1 MLTPIRATT
10 AQNLVL
16 NMFVLSTGYTPGSG
30 PTGELG
36 ATTGG
41 GTFTATP
48 EFRNTGLN
56 GLRKNTKGFMVIDEW
71 DVSLKCS
78 AVELTEEGLLLAA
91 GYGSAATDANV
102 TTITPAQGLVPD
114 SEYADLWVSGNTS
127 DGKIFAICIKNALN
141 NNGVQLSFADKDT
154 GKYDIDV
161 KGNYTATTLDTPP
174 FTIYLDKS
182 VAVADAIALSSIV
195 PDDGSTGAVESVVMT
210 FNNAI
215 ASHGITVMLAST
227 GEIIP
232 GTSTYDATHKVV
244 TFTPTSAFAS
254 ALHIV
259 SVAGVT
265 DIYGQ
270 TLATVTKTFTVSQ

>member
-1 MLTPIRATT
+1 MLTPIRTET
-10 AQNLVL
+10 AQNIAL
-16 NMFVLSTGYTPGSG
+16 NMFVLSTGYTFGSG

-48 EFRNTGLN
+48 EFRVPGLN

-71 DVSLKCS
+71 EVSLKCS
-78 AVELTEEGLLLAA
+78 AVELTEAGLLLAA
-91 GYGSAATDANV
+91 GYGSSATNANV

-161 KGNYTATTLDTPP
+161 RGNYTAATLDTPP
-174 FTIYLDKS
+174 FIIYLDKS
-182 VAVADAIALSSIV
+182 VATAAAIALSSIA
-195 PDDGSTGAVESVVMT
+195 PTAGSTGAVESVVMT

-215 ASHGITVMLAST
+215 SSHAVTVVLASS
-227 GEIIP
+227 GAIID
-232 GTSTYDATHKVV
+232 GAFSYDATHKVL
-244 TFTPTSAFAS
+244 TFTPTSAFAA

-259 SVAGVT
+259 NITGVT

-270 TLATVTKTFTVSQ
+270 TLASSTSVFTVA

>member
-1 MLTPIRATT
+1 MLTPIRTET
-10 AQNLVL
+10 AQNIAL
-16 NMFVLSTGYTPGSG
+16 NMFVLSTGYTFGSG

-48 EFRNTGLN
+48 EFRVPGLN

-71 DVSLKCS
+71 EVSLKCS
-78 AVELTEEGLLLAA
+78 AVELTESGLLLAS

-161 KGNYTATTLDTPP
+161 RGNYTAETLDTPP
-174 FTIYLDKS
+174 FIIYLDKS
-182 VAVADAIALSSIV
+182 VATADAIALSSIA
-195 PDDGSTGAVESVVMT
+195 PTAGSTGAVESVVMT

-215 ASHGITVMLAST
+215 SSHAVTVVLASS
-227 GEIIP
+227 GAIID
-232 GTSTYDATHKVV
+232 GAFSYDATHKVL

-259 SVAGVT
+259 NITGVT

-270 TLATVTKTFTVSQ
+270 TLASSTSVFTVA

>member
-1 MLTPIRATT
+1 MLTPIRTET
-10 AQNLVL
+10 AQNIAL
-16 NMFVLSTGYTPGSG
+16 NMFVLSTGYTFGSG

-48 EFRNTGLN
+48 EFRVPGLN

-78 AVELTEEGLLLAA
+78 AVELTEAGLLLAA
-91 GYGSAATDANV
+91 GYGSAATSANV

-161 KGNYTATTLDTPP
+161 RGNYTAATLDTPP
-174 FTIYLDKS
+174 FIIYLDKS
-182 VAVADAIALSSIV
+182 VATADAIALSSIS
-195 PDDGSTGAVESVVMT
+195 PTAGSTGAVASVVMT

-215 ASHGITVMLAST
+215 SSHAVTVVLAST
-227 GEIIP
+227 GAIID
-232 GTSTYDATHKVV
+232 GAFSYDAPHKVL

-259 SVAGVT
+259 NITGVK

-270 TLATVTKTFTVSQ
+270 TLASSTSTFTVA

>member
-78 AVELTEEGLLLAA
+78 AVELTEAGLLLAA
-91 GYGSAATDANV
+91 GYGSAATNANV
-102 TTITPAQGLVPD
+102 TTITPAPGLVPD

-161 KGNYTATTLDTPP
+161 KGNYTAATLDTPP
-174 FTIYLDKS
+174 FIIYLDKS
-182 VAVADAIALSSIV
+182 VATADAIELSSIA
-195 PDDGSTGAVESVVMT
+195 PTAGSTGAVESVVMT

-215 ASHGITVMLAST
+215 SSHAVTVVRGST
-227 GEIIP
+227 GEIIA
-232 GTSTYDATHKVV
+232 GTFAYDAPHKVL
-244 TFTPTSAFAS
+244 TFTPTSAFDS
-254 ALHIV
+254 ALYIV
-259 SVAGVT
+259 NIAGVK

-270 TLATVTKTFTVSQ
+270 TLASSTSVFTVE

>member
-1 MLTPIRATT
+1 MLTPIRTET
-10 AQNLVL
+10 AQNIAL
-16 NMFVLSTGYTPGSG
+16 NMFVLSTGYTFGSG

-48 EFRNTGLN
+48 EFRVPGLN

-71 DVSLKCS
+71 EVSLKCS
-78 AVELTEEGLLLAA
+78 AVELTEAGLLLAA

-161 KGNYTATTLDTPP
+161 RGNYTAATLDTPP
-174 FTIYLDKS
+174 FIIYLDKS
-182 VAVADAIALSSIV
+182 VATADAISLSSIA
-195 PDDGSTGAVESVVMT
+195 PTTGSTGAVESVVMT

-215 ASHGITVMLAST
+215 SSHAVTVVLASS
-227 GEIIP
+227 GAIID
-232 GTSTYDATHKVV
+232 GAFSYDATHKVL

-259 SVAGVT
+259 NITGVT

-270 TLATVTKTFTVSQ
+270 TLASSTSVFTVA

>member
-1 MLTPIRATT
+1 MLTPIRTET
-10 AQNLVL
+10 AQNIAL

-48 EFRNTGLN
+48 EFRVPGLN

-71 DVSLKCS
+71 EVSLKCS
-78 AVELTEEGLLLAA
+78 AVELTEAGLLLAA
-91 GYGSAATDANV
+91 GYGSAATVANV

-161 KGNYTATTLDTPP
+161 RGNYTAATLDTPP
-174 FTIYLDKS
+174 FIIYLDKS
-182 VAVADAIALSSIV
+182 VATANAIALSSIA
-195 PDDGSTGAVESVVMT
+195 PTAGSTGAVSSVVMT

-215 ASHGITVMLAST
+215 SSHAVTVVLAST
-227 GEIIP
+227 GAIID
-232 GTSTYDATHKVV
+232 GAFSYDAPHKVL

-259 SVAGVT
+259 NITGVT

-270 TLATVTKTFTVSQ
+270 TLASATSTFTVA

>member
-1 MLTPIRATT
+1 MLTPIRTET
-10 AQNLVL
+10 AQNIAL
-16 NMFVLSTGYTPGSG
+16 NMFVLSTGYTFGSG

-48 EFRNTGLN
+48 EFRVPGLN

-71 DVSLKCS
+71 EVSLKCS
-78 AVELTEEGLLLAA
+78 AVELTEAGLLLAA

-161 KGNYTATTLDTPP
+161 RGNYTAATLDTPP
-174 FTIYLDKS
+174 FIIYLDKS
-182 VAVADAIALSSIV
+182 VATAAAISLSSIA
-195 PDDGSTGAVESVVMT
+195 PTAGSTGAVESVVMT

-215 ASHGITVMLAST
+215 SSHAVTVVLASS
-227 GEIIP
+227 GAIID
-232 GTSTYDATHKVV
+232 GAFSYDATHKVL

-259 SVAGVT
+259 NITGVT

-270 TLATVTKTFTVSQ
+270 TLASSTSVFTVA

>member
-1 MLTPIRATT
+1 MLTPIRTET
-10 AQNLVL
+10 AQNIAL
-16 NMFVLSTGYTPGSG
+16 NMFVLSTGYTFGSG

-48 EFRNTGLN
+48 EFRVPGLN

-71 DVSLKCS
+71 EVSLKCS
-78 AVELTEEGLLLAA
+78 AVELTEAGLLLAA
-91 GYGSAATDANV
+91 GYGSSAKDANV

-161 KGNYTATTLDTPP
+161 RGNYTAATLDTPP
-174 FTIYLDKS
+174 FIIYLDKS
-182 VAVADAIALSSIV
+182 VSTADEISLSSIA
-195 PDDGSTGAVESVVMT
+195 PAAGSTGAVESVVMT

-215 ASHGITVMLAST
+215 ASHAVTVVLASS
-227 GEIIP
+227 GAIID
-232 GTSTYDATHKVV
+232 GAFSYDATHKVL

-254 ALHIV
+254 GLHIV
-259 SVAGVT
+259 NITGVT

-270 TLATVTKTFTVSQ
+270 TLASATSVFTVS

>member
-1 MLTPIRATT
+1 MLTPIRTET
-10 AQNLVL
+10 AQNIAL
-16 NMFVLSTGYTPGSG
+16 NMFVLSTGYTFGSG

-48 EFRNTGLN
+48 EFRVPGLN

-71 DVSLKCS
+71 EVSLKCS
-78 AVELTEEGLLLAA
+78 AVELTEAGLLLAA

-161 KGNYTATTLDTPP
+161 RGNYTAATLDTPP
-174 FTIYLDKS
+174 FIIYLDKS
-182 VAVADAIALSSIV
+182 VATAAAIALSSIV
-195 PDDGSTGAVESVVMT
+195 PTAGSTGAVESVVMT

-215 ASHGITVMLAST
+215 SSHAVTVVLASS
-227 GEIIP
+227 GAIID
-232 GTSTYDATHKVV
+232 GAFSYDATHKVL

-259 SVAGVT
+259 NITGVT

-270 TLATVTKTFTVSQ
+270 TLASATSVFTVA

>member
-1 MLTPIRATT
+1 MLTPIRTET
-10 AQNLVL
+10 AQNIAL

-48 EFRNTGLN
+48 EFRVPGLN

-71 DVSLKCS
+71 EVSLKCS
-78 AVELTEEGLLLAA
+78 AVELTEAGLLLAA

-161 KGNYTATTLDTPP
+161 RGNYTAATLDTPP
-174 FTIYLDKS
+174 FIIYLDKS
-182 VAVADAIALSSIV
+182 VATAAAIALSSIA
-195 PDDGSTGAVESVVMT
+195 PTAGSTGAVASVVMT

-215 ASHGITVMLAST
+215 SSHAVTVVLAST
-227 GEIIP
+227 GAIID
-232 GTSTYDATHKVV
+232 GAFSYDAPHKVL

-259 SVAGVT
+259 NITGVT

-270 TLATVTKTFTVSQ
+270 TLASATSTFTVA

>member
-1 MLTPIRATT
+1 MLTPIRTET
-10 AQNLVL
+10 AQNIAL

-48 EFRNTGLN
+48 EFRVPGLN

-71 DVSLKCS
+71 EVSLKCS
-78 AVELTEEGLLLAA
+78 AVELTEAGLLLAA
-91 GYGSAATDANV
+91 GYGSAATNTNV

-161 KGNYTATTLDTPP
+161 RGNYTAATLDTPP
-174 FTIYLDKS
+174 FIIYLDKS
-182 VAVADAIALSSIV
+182 VATADAIELSSID
-195 PDDGSTGAVESVVMT
+195 PTAGSTGAVASVVMT

-215 ASHGITVMLAST
+215 SSHAVTVVLAST
-227 GEIIP
+227 GAIID
-232 GTSTYDATHKVV
+232 GAFSYDAPHKVL

-259 SVAGVT
+259 NITGVK

-270 TLATVTKTFTVSQ
+270 TLASATSTFTVA

>member
-1 MLTPIRATT
+1 MLTPIRTET
-10 AQNLVL
+10 AQNIAL
-16 NMFVLSTGYTPGSG
+16 NMFVLSTGYTFGSG

-48 EFRNTGLN
+48 EFRVPGLN

-71 DVSLKCS
+71 EVSLKCS
-78 AVELTEEGLLLAA
+78 AVELTEAGLLLAA

-161 KGNYTATTLDTPP
+161 RGNYTAATLDTPP
-174 FTIYLDKS
+174 FIIYLDKS
-182 VAVADAIALSSIV
+182 VATAAAISLSSIA
-195 PDDGSTGAVESVVMT
+195 PTAGSTGAVESVVMT

-215 ASHGITVMLAST
+215 SSHAVTVVLASS
-227 GEIIP
+227 GAIID
-232 GTSTYDATHKVV
+232 GAFSYDATHKVL

-259 SVAGVT
+259 NITGVT

-270 TLATVTKTFTVSQ
+270 TLASATSVFTVA

>member
-1 MLTPIRATT
+1 MLTPIRTET
-10 AQNLVL
+10 AQNIAL
-16 NMFVLSTGYTPGSG
+16 NMFVLSTGYTFGSG

-48 EFRNTGLN
+48 EFRVPGLN

-71 DVSLKCS
+71 EVSLKCS
-78 AVELTEEGLLLAA
+78 AVELTEAGLLLAA

-161 KGNYTATTLDTPP
+161 RGNYTAATLDTPP
-174 FTIYLDKS
+174 FIIYLDKS
-182 VAVADAIALSSIV
+182 VATANAISLSSIA
-195 PDDGSTGAVESVVMT
+195 PTAGSTGAVESVVMT

-215 ASHGITVMLAST
+215 SSHAVTVVLASS
-227 GEIIP
+227 GAIID
-232 GTSTYDATHKVV
+232 GAFSYDATHKVL

-259 SVAGVT
+259 NITGVT

-270 TLATVTKTFTVSQ
+270 TLASATSVFTVA

>member
-1 MLTPIRATT
+1 MLTPIRTET
-10 AQNLVL
+10 AQNIAL
-16 NMFVLSTGYTPGSG
+16 NMFVLSTGYTLGSG
-30 PTGELG
+30 PTGALG

-48 EFRNTGLN
+48 EFRVPGLN

-78 AVELTEEGLLLAA
+78 AVELTEAGLLLAA
-91 GYGSAATDANV
+91 GYGSAATNANV

-161 KGNYTATTLDTPP
+161 RGNYTAATLDTPP
-174 FTIYLDKS
+174 FIIYLDKS
-182 VAVADAIALSSIV
+182 VATADPIALTSIA
-195 PDDGSTGAVESVVMT
+195 PTAGSTGAVASVVMT

-215 ASHGITVMLAST
+215 SEHAVTVVLAST
-227 GEIIP
+227 GAIID
-232 GTSTYDATHKVV
+232 GAFSYDAPHKVL

-259 SVAGVT
+259 NITGVT

-270 TLATVTKTFTVSQ
+270 TLASATSTFTVS

>member
-1 MLTPIRATT
+1 MLTPIRTET
-10 AQNLVL
+10 AQNIAL

-48 EFRNTGLN
+48 EFRVPGLN

-71 DVSLKCS
+71 EVSLKCS
-78 AVELTEEGLLLAA
+78 AVELTEAGLLLAA
-91 GYGSAATDANV
+91 GYGSAATSANV

-161 KGNYTATTLDTPP
+161 RGNYTAATLDTPP
-174 FTIYLDKS
+174 FIIYLDKS
-182 VAVADAIALSSIV
+182 VATADAIALSSIS
-195 PDDGSTGAVESVVMT
+195 PTAGSTGAVASVAMT

-215 ASHGITVMLAST
+215 SSHAVTVVLAST
-227 GEIIP
+227 GAIID
-232 GTSTYDATHKVV
+232 GAFSYDAPHKVL

-259 SVAGVT
+259 NITGVK

-270 TLATVTKTFTVSQ
+270 TLASATSTFTVA

>member
-1 MLTPIRATT
+1 MLTPIRTET
-10 AQNLVL
+10 AQNIAL
-16 NMFVLSTGYTPGSG
+16 NMFVLSTGYTFGSG

-48 EFRNTGLN
+48 EFRVPGLN

-71 DVSLKCS
+71 EVSLKCS
-78 AVELTEEGLLLAA
+78 AVELTEAGLLLAA

-161 KGNYTATTLDTPP
+161 RGNYTAATLDTPP
-174 FTIYLDKS
+174 FIIYLDKS
-182 VAVADAIALSSIV
+182 VATAAAIALSSIA
-195 PDDGSTGAVESVVMT
+195 PTAGSTGAVESVVMT

-215 ASHGITVMLAST
+215 SSHAVTVVLASS
-227 GEIIP
+227 GAIID
-232 GTSTYDATHKVV
+232 GAFSYDATHKVL

-259 SVAGVT
+259 NITGVT

-270 TLATVTKTFTVSQ
+270 TLASSTSVFTVA

>member
-1 MLTPIRATT
+1 MLTPIRTET
-10 AQNLVL
+10 AQNIAL
-16 NMFVLSTGYTPGSG
+16 NMFVLSTGYTFGSG

-48 EFRNTGLN
+48 EFRVPGLN

-71 DVSLKCS
+71 EVSLKCS
-78 AVELTEEGLLLAA
+78 AVELTEAGLLLAA

-161 KGNYTATTLDTPP
+161 RGNYTAATLDTPP
-174 FTIYLDKS
+174 FIIYLDKS
-182 VAVADAIALSSIV
+182 VATAAAIALSSIV
-195 PDDGSTGAVESVVMT
+195 PTAGSTGAVESVVMT

-215 ASHGITVMLAST
+215 SSHAVTVVLASS
-227 GEIIP
+227 GAIID
-232 GTSTYDATHKVV
+232 GAFSYDATHKVL

-259 SVAGVT
+259 NITGVT

-270 TLATVTKTFTVSQ
+270 TLASSTSVFTVA

>member
-1 MLTPIRATT
+1 MLTPIRTET
-10 AQNLVL
+10 AQNIAL
-16 NMFVLSTGYTPGSG
+16 NMFVLSTGYTFGSG

-48 EFRNTGLN
+48 EFRVPGLN

-71 DVSLKCS
+71 EVSLKCS
-78 AVELTEEGLLLAA
+78 AVELTESGFLLAA
-91 GYGSAATDANV
+91 GYGSAAESANV

-161 KGNYTATTLDTPP
+161 RGNYTAATLDTPP
-174 FTIYLDKS
+174 FIIYLDKS
-182 VAVADAIALSSIV
+182 VATANAISLSSIA
-195 PDDGSTGAVESVVMT
+195 PTAGSTGAVESVVMT

-215 ASHGITVMLAST
+215 SSHAVTVVLASS
-227 GEIIP
+227 GAIID
-232 GTSTYDATHKVV
+232 GAFSYDATHKVL

-259 SVAGVT
+259 NITGVT

-270 TLATVTKTFTVSQ
+270 TLASATSVFTVA

>member
-1 MLTPIRATT
+1 MLTPIRTET
-10 AQNLVL
+10 AQNIAL

-48 EFRNTGLN
+48 EFRVPGLN

-78 AVELTEEGLLLAA
+78 AVELTEAGLLLAA
-91 GYGSAATDANV
+91 GYGSAATSANV

-161 KGNYTATTLDTPP
+161 RGNYTAATLDTPP
-174 FTIYLDKS
+174 FIIYLDKS
-182 VAVADAIALSSIV
+182 VATADPIALTSIA
-195 PDDGSTGAVESVVMT
+195 PTAGSTGAVASVVMT

-215 ASHGITVMLAST
+215 SSHAVTVVLAST
-227 GEIIP
+227 GAIID
-232 GTSTYDATHKVV
+232 GAFSYDAPHKVL

-259 SVAGVT
+259 NITGVT

-270 TLATVTKTFTVSQ
+270 TLASATSTFTVA

>member
-1 MLTPIRATT
+1 MLTPIRTKT
-10 AQNLVL
+10 AQNIAL

-48 EFRNTGLN
+48 EFRVPGLN

-71 DVSLKCS
+71 EVSLKCS
-78 AVELTEEGLLLAA
+78 AVELTEAGLLLAA
-91 GYGSAATDANV
+91 GYGSAATSANV

-161 KGNYTATTLDTPP
+161 RGNYTAATLDTPP
-174 FTIYLDKS
+174 FIIYLDKS
-182 VAVADAIALSSIV
+182 VATADAIALSSIA
-195 PDDGSTGAVESVVMT
+195 PTAGSTGAVASVAMT

-215 ASHGITVMLAST
+215 
-227 GEIIP
+227 
-232 GTSTYDATHKVV
+232 
-244 TFTPTSAFAS
+244 
-254 ALHIV
+254 
-259 SVAGVT
+259 
-265 DIYGQ
+265 
-270 TLATVTKTFTVSQ
+270 

>member
-1 MLTPIRATT
+1 MLTPIRTET
-10 AQNLVL
+10 AQNIAL

-48 EFRNTGLN
+48 EFRVPGLN

-71 DVSLKCS
+71 EVSLKCS
-78 AVELTEEGLLLAA
+78 AVELTEAGLLLAA

-161 KGNYTATTLDTPP
+161 R
-174 FTIYLDKS
+174 
-182 VAVADAIALSSIV
+182 
-195 PDDGSTGAVESVVMT
+195 
-210 FNNAI
+210 
-215 ASHGITVMLAST
+215 
-227 GEIIP
+227 
-232 GTSTYDATHKVV
+232 
-244 TFTPTSAFAS
+244 
-254 ALHIV
+254 
-259 SVAGVT
+259 
-265 DIYGQ
+265 
-270 TLATVTKTFTVSQ
+270 

>member
-1 MLTPIRATT
+1 MLTPIRTET
-10 AQNLVL
+10 AQNITL

-48 EFRNTGLN
+48 EMRVPGLN

-71 DVSLKCS
+71 EVSLKCS
-78 AVELTEEGLLLAA
+78 AVELTEAGLLLAA

-161 KGNYTATTLDTPP
+161 RGNYTAATLDTPP
-174 FTIYLDKS
+174 FIIYLDKS
-182 VAVADAIALSSIV
+182 VATADAIALTSIA
-195 PDDGSTGAVESVVMT
+195 PTAGSTGAVESVVMT

-215 ASHGITVMLAST
+215 SSHAVTVLLAST
-227 GEIIP
+227 GAIID
-232 GTSTYDATHKVV
+232 GAFSYDATHKVL

-259 SVAGVT
+259 NITGVT

-270 TLATVTKTFTVSQ
+270 TLASATSTFTVA

>member
-1 MLTPIRATT
+1 MLTPIRTET
-10 AQNLVL
+10 AQNIAL

-48 EFRNTGLN
+48 EVRVPGLN

-71 DVSLKCS
+71 EVSLKCS
-78 AVELTEEGLLLAA
+78 AVELTEAGLLLAA

-161 KGNYTATTLDTPP
+161 RGNYTAATLDTPP
-174 FTIYLDKS
+174 FIIYLDKS
-182 VAVADAIALSSIV
+182 VATADAIALLSIA
-195 PDDGSTGAVESVVMT
+195 PTAGSTGAVASVVMT

-215 ASHGITVMLAST
+215 SSHAVTVVLAST
-227 GEIIP
+227 GAIID
-232 GTSTYDATHKVV
+232 GAFSYDATHKVL

-259 SVAGVT
+259 NITGVK

-270 TLATVTKTFTVSQ
+270 TLASATSTFTVA

>member
-1 MLTPIRATT
+1 MLTPIRTET
-10 AQNLVL
+10 AQNIAL
-16 NMFVLSTGYTPGSG
+16 NMFVLSTGYTFGSG

-48 EFRNTGLN
+48 EFRVPGLN

-71 DVSLKCS
+71 EVSLKCS
-78 AVELTEEGLLLAA
+78 AVELTESGLLLAA

-161 KGNYTATTLDTPP
+161 RGNYTAATLDTPP
-174 FTIYLDKS
+174 FIIYLDKS
-182 VAVADAIALSSIV
+182 VATAAAIALSSIA
-195 PDDGSTGAVESVVMT
+195 PTAGSTGAVESVVMT

-215 ASHGITVMLAST
+215 SSHAVTVVLASS
-227 GEIIP
+227 GAIID
-232 GTSTYDATHKVV
+232 GAFSYDATHKVL

-259 SVAGVT
+259 NITGVT

-270 TLATVTKTFTVSQ
+270 TLASSTSVFTVA

>member
-1 MLTPIRATT
+1 MLTPIRTET
-10 AQNLVL
+10 AQNIAL
-16 NMFVLSTGYTPGSG
+16 NMFVLSTGYTFGSG

-48 EFRNTGLN
+48 EFRVPGLN

-71 DVSLKCS
+71 EVSLKCS
-78 AVELTEEGLLLAA
+78 AVELTESGFLLAA

-161 KGNYTATTLDTPP
+161 RGNYTAATLDTPP
-174 FTIYLDKS
+174 FIIYLDKS
-182 VAVADAIALSSIV
+182 VATAAAIALSSIA
-195 PDDGSTGAVESVVMT
+195 PTAGSTGAVESVVMT

-215 ASHGITVMLAST
+215 SSHAVTVVLASS
-227 GEIIP
+227 GAIID
-232 GTSTYDATHKVV
+232 GAFSYDATHKVL

-259 SVAGVT
+259 NITGVT

-270 TLATVTKTFTVSQ
+270 TLASSTSVFTVA

>member
-1 MLTPIRATT
+1 MLTPIRTET
-10 AQNLVL
+10 AQNIAL
-16 NMFVLSTGYTPGSG
+16 NMFVLSTGYTKGSG

-48 EFRNTGLN
+48 EFRVPGLN

-71 DVSLKCS
+71 EVSLKCS
-78 AVELTEEGLLLAA
+78 AVELTEAGLLLAA

-161 KGNYTATTLDTPP
+161 RGNYTAATLDTPP
-174 FTIYLDKS
+174 FIIYLDKS
-182 VAVADAIALSSIV
+182 VATADAIALSSIA
-195 PDDGSTGAVESVVMT
+195 PTAGSTGAVASVVMT

-215 ASHGITVMLAST
+215 SSHAVTVVLAST
-227 GEIIP
+227 GAIID
-232 GTSTYDATHKVV
+232 GAFSYDATHKVL

-259 SVAGVT
+259 NITGVT

-270 TLATVTKTFTVSQ
+270 TLASATSTFTVA

>member
-1 MLTPIRATT
+1 MLTPIRTET
-10 AQNLVL
+10 AQNIAL
-16 NMFVLSTGYTPGSG
+16 NMFVLSTGYTKGSG

-48 EFRNTGLN
+48 EFRVPGLN

-71 DVSLKCS
+71 EVSLKCS
-78 AVELTEEGLLLAA
+78 AVELTEAGLLLAA

-127 DGKIFAICIKNALN
+127 DGKIFAICVKNALN

-161 KGNYTATTLDTPP
+161 RGNYTATTLDTPP
-174 FTIYLDKS
+174 FIIYLDKS
-182 VAVADAIALSSIV
+182 VATADAIALSSIA
-195 PDDGSTGAVESVVMT
+195 PTAGSTGAVSKIDMT

-215 ASHGITVMLAST
+215 SSHAVTVVLAST
-227 GEIIP
+227 GAIID
-232 GTSTYDATHKVV
+232 GAFSYDATHKVL

-259 SVAGVT
+259 NITGVK

-270 TLATVTKTFTVSQ
+270 TLASATSTFTVA

>member
-1 MLTPIRATT
+1 MLTPIRTET
-10 AQNLVL
+10 AQNIAL

-48 EFRNTGLN
+48 EFRVPGLN

-71 DVSLKCS
+71 EVSLKCS
-78 AVELTEEGLLLAA
+78 AVELTEAGLLLAA
-91 GYGSAATDANV
+91 GYGSAATSANV

-161 KGNYTATTLDTPP
+161 RGNYTAATLDTPP
-174 FTIYLDKS
+174 FIIYLDKS
-182 VAVADAIALSSIV
+182 VATADAIALSSIA
-195 PDDGSTGAVESVVMT
+195 PTAGSTGAVASVVMT

-215 ASHGITVMLAST
+215 SSHAVTVVLAST
-227 GEIIP
+227 GAIID
-232 GTSTYDATHKVV
+232 GAFSYDATHKVL
-244 TFTPTSAFAS
+244 TFTPTSAFAP

-259 SVAGVT
+259 NITGVT

-270 TLATVTKTFTVSQ
+270 TLASATSTFTVS

>member
-1 MLTPIRATT
+1 MLTPIRTET
-10 AQNLVL
+10 AQNIAL

-48 EFRNTGLN
+48 EFRVPGLN

-71 DVSLKCS
+71 EVSLKCS
-78 AVELTEEGLLLAA
+78 AVELTEAGLLLAA
-91 GYGSAATDANV
+91 GYGSAATSANV

-161 KGNYTATTLDTPP
+161 RGNYTAATLDTPP
-174 FTIYLDKS
+174 FIIYLDKS
-182 VAVADAIALSSIV
+182 VATADAIELSSIA
-195 PDDGSTGAVESVVMT
+195 PTAGSTGAVASVAMT

-215 ASHGITVMLAST
+215 SEHAVTVVLAST
-227 GEIIP
+227 GAIID
-232 GTSTYDATHKVV
+232 GAFSYDAPHKVL
-244 TFTPTSAFAS
+244 TFTPTSAFAA

-259 SVAGVT
+259 NITGVT

-270 TLATVTKTFTVSQ
+270 TLASETSTFTVA

>member
-1 MLTPIRATT
+1 MLTPIRSTT
-10 AQNLVL
+10 AVNLAL

-36 ATTGG
+36 ATIGG

-48 EFRNTGLN
+48 ELRNTGIN
-56 GLRKNTKGFMVIDEW
+56 GIRKNTKGFMVIDEW

-78 AVELTEEGLLLAA
+78 AVELTEAGLLLAA
-91 GYGSAATDANV
+91 GYGSAATNANV

-127 DGKIFAICIKNALN
+127 DGMIIAICIKNALN

-174 FTIYLDKS
+174 YIIYLDKS
-182 VAVADAIALSSIV
+182 VATADAIVLSSIA
-195 PDDGSTGAVESVVMT
+195 PTAGSTGAVASVVMT

-215 ASHGITVMLAST
+215 SSHAVTVVLAST
-227 GEIIP
+227 GAIID
-232 GTSTYDATHKVV
+232 GAFSYDAPHKVL

-259 SVAGVT
+259 NITGVK

-270 TLATVTKTFTVSQ
+270 TLASATSTFTVS

>member
-1 MLTPIRATT
+1 MLTPIRTET
-10 AQNLVL
+10 AQNIAL
-16 NMFVLSTGYTPGSG
+16 NMFVLSTGYTFGSG

-48 EFRNTGLN
+48 EFRVPGLN

-71 DVSLKCS
+71 EVSLKCS
-78 AVELTEEGLLLAA
+78 AVELTEAGLLLAA

-161 KGNYTATTLDTPP
+161 RGNYTAATLDTPP
-174 FTIYLDKS
+174 FIIYLDKS
-182 VAVADAIALSSIV
+182 VATAAAIALSSIA
-195 PDDGSTGAVESVVMT
+195 PTSGSTGAVESVVMT

-215 ASHGITVMLAST
+215 SSHAVTVVLASS
-227 GEIIP
+227 GAIID
-232 GTSTYDATHKVV
+232 GAFSYDATHKVL

-259 SVAGVT
+259 NITGVT

-270 TLATVTKTFTVSQ
+270 TLASSTSVFTVA

>member
-1 MLTPIRATT
+1 MLTPIRSTT
-10 AQNLVL
+10 AQNIAL

-48 EFRNTGLN
+48 EFRVPGLN

-71 DVSLKCS
+71 EVSLKCS
-78 AVELTEEGLLLAA
+78 AVELTEAGLLLAA
-91 GYGSAATDANV
+91 GYGSAATSANV

-161 KGNYTATTLDTPP
+161 RGNYTAATLDTPP
-174 FTIYLDKS
+174 FIIYLDKS
-182 VAVADAIALSSIV
+182 VATADAIALSSIS
-195 PDDGSTGAVESVVMT
+195 PTAGSTGAVASVAMT

-215 ASHGITVMLAST
+215 SSHAVTVVLAST
-227 GEIIP
+227 GAIID
-232 GTSTYDATHKVV
+232 GAFSYDAPHKVL

-259 SVAGVT
+259 NITGVT

-270 TLATVTKTFTVSQ
+270 TLASATSTFTVA

>member
-1 MLTPIRATT
+1 MLTPIRTET
-10 AQNLVL
+10 AQNIAL
-16 NMFVLSTGYTPGSG
+16 NMFVLSTGYTFGSG

-48 EFRNTGLN
+48 EFRVPGLN

-71 DVSLKCS
+71 EVSLKCS
-78 AVELTEEGLLLAA
+78 AVELTESGFLLAA

-161 KGNYTATTLDTPP
+161 RGNYTAATLDTPP
-174 FTIYLDKS
+174 FIIYLDKS
-182 VAVADAIALSSIV
+182 VATANAISLSSIA
-195 PDDGSTGAVESVVMT
+195 PTAGSTGAVESVVMT

-215 ASHGITVMLAST
+215 SSHAVTVVLASS
-227 GEIIP
+227 GAIID
-232 GTSTYDATHKVV
+232 GAFSYDATHKVL

-259 SVAGVT
+259 NITGVT

-270 TLATVTKTFTVSQ
+270 TLASSTSVFTVA